1 MGDQLVTAA
10 DHLQLARLVTEISW
24 RIDHGKAD
32 TVHELFVDEG
42 TMTLGPTTLSG
53 REQIRE
59 WGRQRAGAT
68 YRTRHVCT
76 NMRFVADGDDA
87 AEGTTVITQYRGEDD
102 GAGHGSTPQRR
113 SALAAPGGHAGRGRR
128 EARRQTSPRRRARI
142 PSPPLAGHRS
152 CCRARAEARTA
163 VGNGRIAVVNRM
175 PRLIQRKP
183 RFTRRSLANRLW
195 WLSHRTPM

>member
-24 RIDHGKAD
+24 RIDHGQAD

-53 REQIRE
+53 REHIRE
-59 WGRQRAGAT
+59 WGRQRASAT

-87 AEGTTVITQYRGEDD
+87 AEGTTIITQYRGEDD
-102 GAGHGSTPQRR
+102 GTGTTLPRVVGEDHDRFVRTDHGWRF
-113 SALAAPGGHAGRGRR
+113 AARHWH
-128 EARRQTSPRRRARI
+128 QLFNS
-142 PSPPLAGHRS
+142 
-152 CCRARAEARTA
+152 
-163 VGNGRIAVVNRM
+163 
-175 PRLIQRKP
+175 
-183 RFTRRSLANRLW
+183 
-195 WLSHRTPM
+195 